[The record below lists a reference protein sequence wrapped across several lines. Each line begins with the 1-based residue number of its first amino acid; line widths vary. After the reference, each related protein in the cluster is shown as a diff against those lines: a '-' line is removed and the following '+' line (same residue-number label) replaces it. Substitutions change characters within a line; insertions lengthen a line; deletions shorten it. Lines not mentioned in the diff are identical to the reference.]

1 PSDLKIKGFTK
12 IWENIKKNWKI
23 FVFLPIVFLLIS
35 LVYTFFIASPKYEAS
50 TQVLVNE
57 KEKDK
62 DMMAQQVQSN
72 IQLVNTYSE
81 ILKSPRILDEV
92 AKEHK
97 EYSASQLN
105 KMVSVNT
112 EAESQIL
119 NLSVRANSEKKSEK
133 ITNDVAKVF
142 KKQIPDIMNVDNVTV
157 LSSADGTATKV
168 SPKTTA
174 NIVGSLLLGLIIA
187 AIIVALKEVFD
198 KRIRT
203 EEDVEKELE
212 IPVLGSIPRI
222 KKLRGIKIW
231 AKKEVGKI

>member
-1 PSDLKIKGFTK
+1 MENTMDFTK
-12 IWENIKKNWKI
+12 IWEIIKKNWKLL
-23 FVFLPIVFLLIS
+23 VLLPIVFLLIS
-35 LVYTFFIASPKYEAS
+35 LVYTFFIASPKYEAA

-174 NIVGSLLLGLIIA
+174 NIVGSLLLGLIVA
-187 AIIVALKEVFD
+187 AIIIALKEIFD

-212 IPVLGSIPRI
+212 IPVLGSIPVI
-222 KKLRGIKIW
+222 K
-231 AKKEVGKI
+231 

>member
-1 PSDLKIKGFTK
+1 MKGFTK